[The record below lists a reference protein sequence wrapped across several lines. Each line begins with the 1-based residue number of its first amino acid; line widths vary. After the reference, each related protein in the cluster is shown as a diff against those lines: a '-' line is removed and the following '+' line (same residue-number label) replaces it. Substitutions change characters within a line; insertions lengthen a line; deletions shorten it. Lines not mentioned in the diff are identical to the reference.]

1 VRMPALMIAA
11 CLAAAA
17 GCGGDGGSGDE
28 AGTPA
33 PGSAPRPGV
42 GATLDQDGLDTVH
55 DNLYEC
61 LRKAGGG
68 VLARYVNGQ
77 ASVADTFGNAEYD
90 DRLAAPKTE
99 TKLLD
104 AGDAQFIGVRAD
116 HRDTAD
122 RGRPDVDVLIFPSAD
137 RAEEAL
143 PALQAEAG
151 TAERDGLFVRV
162 AKSPGSGATG
172 RKAARA
178 LQGCF
183 VEARPG
189 A

>member
-1 VRMPALMIAA
+1 VRVPALMIAA
-11 CLAAAA
+11 CLAAA
-17 GCGGDGGSGDE
+17 GCGGDDGDE
-28 AGTPA
+28 SSTPA
-33 PGSAPRPGV
+33 PGAPPRPGV

-90 DRLAAPKTE
+90 DRLAAPDAE
-99 TKLLD
+99 SKLLD

-116 HRDTAD
+116 RRDPAD
-122 RGRPDVDVLIFPSAD
+122 RGRPNVDVLIFPSAD

-151 TAERDGLFVRV
+151 SAERVGLFVRV
-162 AKSPGSGATG
+162 AKSPGSGAPG

-183 VEARPG
+183 AEARPG